1 MWRANSA
8 AAGTFIWRDIG
19 RDISELADGKRVT
32 VMLAGNSDWGKSTL
46 SVYLANLAL
55 GHGLVP
61 CIIDGDIGQNDLASP
76 ASIGAAALSRQI
88 IDLRDVSASMIEFVG
103 NTSPVGFER
112 VVARKLRSII
122 KRVGLLGDIFII
134 NTDGYAREAGIQYRL
149 MIANELQPDAIVC
162 VGENTTT

>member
-1 MWRANSA
+1 MGYVMCLEATCQAAKSPIRAGKALPFEPSGRCRLHVRFGSGGRMWRANSA

-103 NTSPVGFER
+103 NTSPVGLS
-112 VVARKLRSII
+112 ALS
-122 KRVGLLGDIFII
+122 
-134 NTDGYAREAGIQYRL
+134 RE
-149 MIANELQPDAIVC
+149 N
-162 VGENTTT
+162 